1 MAEATPLNPGPSG
14 MPVAAPF
21 AAVTVVPVQGFA
33 HVRIPN
39 RAYTLEGFRQWI
51 LSEDAPR
58 HGRFTYVRG
67 ELIADMSPESYEK
80 HNSVKVEITSILH
93 RLVRQNKL
101 GRVFG
106 DGVLLSHPA
115 ADVSTEPDAMYAS
128 FATLRSG
135 RCQLAKSNRPGV
147 SEELVGSPDWVL
159 EIVSPSSL
167 KKDTKELREAYF
179 EAAISEYW
187 LVDVLGDGIQFDIL
201 LSGTSGFEESPKH
214 DGWIMSPT
222 FDHAFRL
229 TREVDVD
236 GLWQYT
242 LEMKDDT

>member
-1 MAEATPLNPGPSG
+1 MAEAIPLNAGASG
-14 MPVAAPF
+14 MPEAAAF
-21 AAVTVVPVQGFA
+21 AAVTVVPVQGFGQ
-33 HVRIPN
+33 VRIPN

-51 LSEDAPR
+51 LSEDAPT

-93 RLVRQNKL
+93 RLVRQKKL
-101 GRVFG
+101 GRIFG

-135 RCQLAKSNRPGV
+135 RCQLAKSDRPGV
-147 SEELVGSPDWVL
+147 AEELLGSPDWVL
-159 EIVSPSSL
+159 EIVSPSSI
-167 KKDTKELREAYF
+167 KKDTKELREAYY

-187 LVDVLGDGIQFDIL
+187 LVDVLGDRIQFDIL
-201 LSGTSGFEESPKH
+201 LRGATGFEEAPKS
-214 DGWIMSPT
+214 DSWTWSPT
-222 FDHAFRL
+222 FSHNFRL
-229 TREVDVD
+229 TREIDVD

-242 LEMKDDT
+242 LEIKDNT